1 MKNRQIDKNS
11 TKQIRIDAGLHQEL
25 KVYASKSGMT
35 IKALLED
42 YLSDLLALDKS
53 DIYLPKW
60 KSRTSLKI
68 ADATRTEAEQKQ
80 L

>member
-1 MKNRQIDKNS
+1 MQNRQIDTKT

-42 YLSDLLALDKS
+42 YLSDLLALDK
-53 DIYLPKW
+53 DEIYKS
-60 KSRTSLKI
+60 KVKKITSFENRNESRTE
-68 ADATRTEAEQKQ
+68 TVQKT

>member
-42 YLSDLLALDKS
+42 YLSDLLALDK
-53 DIYLPKW
+53 DEIYIPKR
-60 KSRTSLKI
+60 KLVSSLKT
-68 ADATRTEAEQKQ
+68 ADATIT
-80 L
+80 